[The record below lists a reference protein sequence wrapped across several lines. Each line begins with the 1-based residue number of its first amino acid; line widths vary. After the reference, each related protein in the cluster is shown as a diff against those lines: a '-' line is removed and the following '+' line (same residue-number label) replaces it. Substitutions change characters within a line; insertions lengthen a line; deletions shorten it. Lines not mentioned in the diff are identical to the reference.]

1 MLSTEDLFRRYGP
14 VYRWLATVTVM
25 VAAIAVVLSS
35 TIVNVAIPS
44 VMGYFGMAAT
54 KAQYLSTGY
63 LAATTAT
70 MLMVDW
76 SMRRFGIRMTMIASL
91 VLFTAGSLIGA
102 TAPDENLLIF
112 GRVLQGA
119 AAGIVQPLSMV
130 MMFLVFPP
138 GQRGTATGIY
148 GIGVVLA
155 PALGPW
161 IGGVLMDAFNW
172 RFIFYLGLPFAVI
185 GIVAAY
191 LFLPTERAEPA
202 NAPKFDWTGFV
213 LLCLSL
219 GIGLNGMSN
228 GQREGWTSDPI
239 LLQFTLAIVALVAF
253 ILWERRTP
261 KPLLDLKLF
270 AVFPFT
276 AASIVSFVI
285 GAGLFGST
293 YLLPLFVQTIQGMTP
308 TDAGLLLMP
317 SGFVLVVIFPIA
329 GRLSDRLE
337 PGVLIG
343 VGLIVFCY
351 ACWLTASADINTSFG
366 DLAYWT
372 ALTRVG
378 LGLLFPALTA
388 GSLRVLPKELL
399 AQGSGAVNFTRQ
411 LGGALGTNLLAVILE
426 RRTAFHADALMSTQ
440 QMSNHATLEYIA
452 EMTRIIGHAGLA
464 AWQQLDAATLYIGQ
478 VVVPQATT
486 MAYRDGFLI
495 TAAVFAFALLP
506 TLVLQRAISRAARKA
521 RKGAPASA

>member
-1 MLSTEDLFRRYGP
+1 MLSTEQLFQRYGP
-14 VYRWLATVTVM
+14 IYRWLATVTVM

-76 SMRRFGIRMTMIASL
+76 SMRRFGVRMSMIASL

-102 TAPDENLLIF
+102 TAPDENLLIL

-119 AAGIVQPLSMV
+119 AAGIVQPLAMI

-161 IGGVLMDAFNW
+161 IGGILMDAFNW
-172 RFIFYLGLPFAVI
+172 RFVFYLGLPFAAL
-185 GIVAAY
+185 GIVASY

-202 NAPKFDWTGFV
+202 QAPTFDWTGFI
-213 LLCLSL
+213 LLCFAL
-219 GIGLNGMSN
+219 GIGLNGISN
-228 GQREGWTSDPI
+228 GQREGWTADPI
-239 LLQFTLAIVALVAF
+239 LLQFTLAIGALVVF
-253 ILWERRTP
+253 ILWERRTS
-261 KPLLDLKLF
+261 KPLLDLRLF

-276 AASIVSFVI
+276 AASIVSFVV

-293 YLLPLFVQTIQGMTP
+293 YLLPLFVQTVQGMSA

-317 SGFVLVVIFPIA
+317 SGIVLVVVFPIA
-329 GRLSDRLE
+329 GRLSDRLQ
-337 PGVLIG
+337 PGLPIG
-343 VGLIVFCY
+343 VGLIIFAY
-351 ACWLTASADINTSFG
+351 ACWLMASADINTSFG
-366 DLAYWT
+366 QLAYWT

-411 LGGALGTNLLAVILE
+411 LGGALGTSLLAVILE
-426 RRTAFHADALMSTQ
+426 RRIAFHADALMSTQ

-452 EMTRIIGHAGLA
+452 QMTKIVGHAGLA
-464 AWQQLDAATLYIGQ
+464 TWQQLDAATLYIGQ
-478 VVVPQATT
+478 VVIPQATT
-486 MAYRDGFLI
+486 MAFRDGFLI
-495 TAAVFAFALLP
+495 TAAIFAFALLP
-506 TLVLQRAISRAARKA
+506 TIILQRAISRASRKTA
-521 RKGAPASA
+521 AGSSASA